1 MTDSG
6 ERSHRSEEALQLRR
20 VALILAAA
28 ALVAALLGVSTAHGA
43 KSVQGSKFIQK
54 GIYDDTQILYGNP
67 DKVFPV
73 LQQAGTQ
80 LIRVNLHWGGPNGVA
95 GRRPA
100 VASNP
105 ADPAYDWATYDRTV
119 RYANAY
125 KIGVIFTV
133 IDTPSWANG
142 AAGWNVA
149 PSRAADLQAFV
160 TAAARRYS
168 GRYKLPGATEIAR
181 VSKWIA
187 WNEPNNP
194 VFLKPQW
201 ARAANGKW
209 VVQSA
214 IDYAKICNAV
224 VRGVKSVN
232 ASSKVACGVTAPRG
246 NNQPG
251 TSRTS
256 TSPLAFLRAMK
267 KAGATG
273 FDAYA
278 HHPYYGSP
286 SETPSTKPP
295 PGKRGQEPTAV
306 TLGNLD
312 VLTRELQRLYGN
324 VRLWVTEYGYQT
336 NPPDKQYGVSQARQ
350 ALYMQQAWDKLAANP
365 RVDMM
370 IWFLLRDEAR
380 VDRWQSGLYTVTGA
394 RKTAR
399 ETFER
404 LVP

>member
-1 MTDSG
+1 M
-6 ERSHRSEEALQLRR
+6 RR
-20 VALILAAA
+20 AGAIVAAA
-28 ALVAALLGVSTAHGA
+28 ALVAALVGASTAHA
-43 KSVQGSKFIQK
+43 SKFIQK
-54 GIYDDTQILYGNP
+54 GIYDDSQILYGNP

-73 LQQAGTQ
+73 LQQMGTQ
-80 LIRVNLHWGGPNGVA
+80 VIRVNLWWGGPNGVA
-95 GRRPA
+95 RRRPT
-100 VASNP
+100 VATNP

-125 KIGVIFTV
+125 KVSVIFTV
-133 IDTPSWANG
+133 IGTPAWAN
-142 AAGWNVA
+142 ASAGWNAA
-149 PSRAADLQAFV
+149 PSSPAELQAFV

-168 GRYKLPGATEIAR
+168 GSYTLPDGTTAVR

-194 VFLKPQW
+194 VFMKPQLVP
-201 ARAANGKW
+201 AANGKW
-209 VVQSA
+209 VIQSA

-224 VRGVKSVN
+224 VRGVKTVN
-232 ASSKVACGVTAPRG
+232 RSSKVACGVTAPRG

-267 KAGATG
+267 KAGAKG

-278 HHPYYGSP
+278 HHPYYGAP

-295 PGKRGQEPTAV
+295 PGRRGQAPTAV
-306 TLGNLD
+306 TLGNFEL
-312 VLTRELQRLYGN
+312 LTQELQRLYGN
-324 VRLWVTEYGYQT
+324 VRVWVTEYGYQT
-336 NPPDKQYGVSQARQ
+336 NPPDKQYGVSLARQ
-350 ALYMQQAWDKLAANP
+350 ALYMKQAWARLAANP

-380 VDRWQSGLYTVTGA
+380 VDAGWQSGLYTVSGA
-394 RKTAR
+394 RKPAR
-399 ETFER
+399 EAFEK